1 MSNEGVEKDNNN
13 PSLVIP
19 TPDFTMDMSNEE
31 IVEKVVKENNNLAN
45 NSVVNPIVSKGLKVL
60 VVDDDITCLTT
71 ITKLLSR
78 CRYQVTSKNN
88 PIEALNLL
96 EKNEEKFDLVL
107 TDVRMEEIDG
117 FKLLETGVK
126 HDIPV
131 IMMSGYGD
139 EAIVKKGVTFGAC
152 NYFLKPISL
161 SDVEVIWQHVFRYNL
176 EKCTRGNKFDNENN
190 EDQRDNKSKAIT
202 KEGKKLTGSRVRWN
216 DELHLDF
223 VGVVESLGG
232 VDKAVPKK
240 ILEMLSERHNNLTR
254 EQVASHLQK
263 YRKALSKHKNNNKN
277 KGIDQSFM
285 VPTHVSTNNH
295 QYASSIV
302 NRQHH
307 LPVAN
312 ASDRARVAP
321 QINYS
326 QMNNF
331 PMINNNH
338 VGQPQPLQVRPSQ
351 VIMQPRMVQYGRD
364 NLMGSNKLPQ
374 VHYHLQQQQ
383 PQQLVPYGDF
393 GSLHTDFFDSDNK
406 MQVHNEFFDNSP
418 SIINPF
424 NEIASTNS
432 FLMDGNHSSLLDTW
446 GDLSKTS

>member
-263 YRKALSKHKNNNKN
+263 QMAN
-277 KGIDQSFM
+277 
-285 VPTHVSTNNH
+285 
-295 QYASSIV
+295 SSI
-302 NRQHH
+302 
-307 LPVAN
+307 PEN
-312 ASDRARVAP
+312 ATDPEALLLICNCTSE
-321 QINYS
+321 
-326 QMNNF
+326 
-331 PMINNNH
+331 
-338 VGQPQPLQVRPSQ
+338 LRP
-351 VIMQPRMVQYGRD
+351 
-364 NLMGSNKLPQ
+364 
-374 VHYHLQQQQ
+374 
-383 PQQLVPYGDF
+383 
-393 GSLHTDFFDSDNK
+393 
-406 MQVHNEFFDNSP
+406 
-418 SIINPF
+418 
-424 NEIASTNS
+424 A
-432 FLMDGNHSSLLDTW
+432 
-446 GDLSKTS
+446 